1 MAKTQEF
8 MVSCGTGKIL
18 DSLPT
23 ERTRIAPS
31 PPASATLLADA
42 AASFRQALAEPI
54 GMPPL
59 QKLVRKE
66 AKVAIGIRDGQA
78 TYYERDDQDLRILG
92 LPILMELLQQH
103 GVRPEDHSDQNRRR
117 IAPHV
122 DAQGDDPHPGVQVAL
137 NPGWRLSY
145 MDATDTSQFVNLRM
159 TGRGMEVMVHCSV
172 VESDLF
178 IFMSTPQGFFQG
190 GWKSILAGMGNWES
204 IRYHPPGPSLRGI
217 PCRTRRTARFISC

>member
-1 MAKTQEF
+1 
-8 MVSCGTGKIL
+8 
-18 DSLPT
+18 
-23 ERTRIAPS
+23 
-31 PPASATLLADA
+31 
-42 AASFRQALAEPI
+42 
-54 GMPPL
+54 MPPL

-117 IAPHV
+117 VAPHV
-122 DAQGDDPHPGVQVAL
+122 DAQGDDPHPGAQVAL

-159 TGRGMEVMVHCSV
+159 TGRGMEVIVHCSV

-190 GWKSILAGMGNWES
+190 GWKSIPAGMGNWES

-217 PCRTRRTARFISC
+217 PCRTSCDERHHARRMAGAAPLNIPLCVAAVAPLSTTDVSVIHDAHIALYRKK